1 MESDT
6 KQFDWGIKALK
17 GLLGEFRKGHIVDKQ
32 LEKRI
37 LKRHLNELFQ
47 RWDNMFP
54 GFPHQQS
61 SYTSLWG
68 VIRRGVRDK
77 YLKSIIVSLL
87 KAEKSPSENNT
98 IVNPA
103 CVIGRHTRDLASRL
117 KHYRVIATDIDPA
130 PNWLYGHIRRR
141 HPANF
146 EFRQDNIFSPQ
157 LNVTPTAV
165 VFFGACGS
173 VSDGAIDYAIHS
185 KSPYLI
191 CRTCCH
197 DNIGGNTRIVK
208 RPTALNRAFRLKNF
222 IFSKARILKKEFYF
236 SDKYSQEQYPRSQAA
251 RKLSDS
257 TEFLDI
263 SRNSVDSDICRAI
276 IDLDRY
282 LRLIENGYNA
292 WYKGELLI
300 GCKRDIPS
308 IRK

>member
-1 MESDT
+1 MESGIE
-6 KQFDWGIKALK
+6 QFDLGIKALI
-17 GLLGEFRKGHIVDKQ
+17 GLLEEFREGSLVNKQ
-32 LEKRI
+32 HEKQA
-37 LKRHLNELFQ
+37 LKRHLSKLSQKWDQ
-47 RWDNMFP
+47 RFP
-54 GFPHQQS
+54 GFPRQRCF
-61 SYTSLWG
+61 YASLWG

-77 YLKSIIVSLL
+77 YLKSVIVTLL
-87 KAEKSPSENNT
+87 EDEKKPSANNP

-103 CVIGRHTRDLASRL
+103 CVIGRHARDLARRL
-117 KHYRVIATDIDPA
+117 KHYRIIATDIDPA
-130 PNWLYGHIRRR
+130 PNWFYGHIRRR
-141 HPANF
+141 RPVNF

-157 LNVTPTAV
+157 LNVAPAAV

-173 VSDGAIDYAIHS
+173 ISDGAIDYAINS

-222 IFSKARILKKEFYF
+222 IYSKVRTLKEEFYF
-236 SDKYSQEQYPRSQAA
+236 SDKYSQDQYPRSQAA
-251 RKLSDS
+251 GNLSHPN
-257 TEFLDI
+257 EFMEI

-282 LRLIENGYNA
+282 LRLIENGYDT

-300 GCKRDIPS
+300 GRKRNVPPN
-308 IRK
+308 RK